1 MGAWDF
7 SVFDDDSAC
16 DALDELKEAEDIISL
31 MEEYFERAF
40 EGDYLEYDDG
50 CCILAAAAV
59 MDSVLNGTVYSCY
72 DDDEECA
79 DWIKS
84 LKQLDFSPLKDKAV
98 RAVEAV
104 MAENSELRELWGE
117 NEELYGKWLEEKAA
131 ICKRLQ

>member
-16 DALDELKEAEDIISL
+16 DALEELKEAEDIISL
-31 MEEYFERAF
+31 MEDYFERAS
-40 EGDYLEYDDG
+40 EGDYLEYDNG

-72 DDDEECA
+72 DEEYE
-79 DWIKS
+79 DWIQS
-84 LKQLDFSPLKDKAV
+84 LKQEP
-98 RAVEAV
+98 
-104 MAENSELRELWGE
+104 
-117 NEELYGKWLEEKAA
+117 YGKWLEEKTA